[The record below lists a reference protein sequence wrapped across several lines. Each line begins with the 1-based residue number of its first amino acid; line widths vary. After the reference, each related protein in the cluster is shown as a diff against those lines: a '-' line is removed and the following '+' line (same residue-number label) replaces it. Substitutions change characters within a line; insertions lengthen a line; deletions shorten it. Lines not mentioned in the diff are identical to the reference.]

1 LNSSGQGSLQRERG
15 PARLEAFSDGVFGIA
30 MTLLVLH
37 LVVPGPGGLAGS
49 SLGQKLLSL
58 WPSFI
63 AYVTSFMTILIM
75 WINHHNL
82 FSLVKRVDRPFL
94 FYNGVL
100 LLFTTFVPFPTS
112 LVADYLQHRDAGT
125 ATAVYSGTALLIALS
140 FNLLWRHASGKG
152 GLLDERVTAEVIR
165 SITRQYYVGPSVY
178 AAALVLSLVSPVGSV
193 ALCAAVAAFYALTAT
208 VASMRG

>member
-1 LNSSGQGSLQRERG
+1 VSGRFRHASASHAHRAGLSGL
-15 PARLEAFSDGVFGIA
+15 
-30 MTLLVLH
+30 
-37 LVVPGPGGLAGS
+37 GPGGLAGS
-49 SLGQKLLSL
+49 SLGQELLSL
-58 WPSFI
+58 WPSFV
-63 AYVTSFMTILIM
+63 AYVTSFMTILIA

-100 LLFTTFVPFPTS
+100 LLFITFVPFPTS

-125 ATAVYSGTALLIALS
+125 AAAVYSGTSLLAALS
-140 FNLLWRHASGKG
+140 FNLLWRRASGKG
-152 GLLDERVTAEVIR
+152 GLLDERVTAEETR

-178 AAALVLSLVSPVGSV
+178 AVALALSFVSPVGSV

-208 VASMRG
+208 IASMCG